1 MSSALETATM
11 RDQMTHRAAAAACV
25 TSIAG
30 LLLLISPL
38 HLAGA
43 LLLLAGVVA
52 IGLLRPTWALWL
64 VLLLFAV
71 HPLSTKIAEVNFG
84 VTGMSLI
91 LFSAWKEAA
100 LAAALLAEFGALAAL
115 YRAGHRPRLQ
125 PALMDMVGAAFVVLI
140 VVGFVGRHDALALNQ
155 VRLLLFPVGVYVAIR
170 LRPVDTSVYFKAMTI
185 IAVPIALFAIV
196 QSEAFG
202 WSFVGTYWGTPSLP
216 IPSTF
221 TAQHLVGPRAAGM
234 YGSPNELGF
243 ALSAWG
249 FMAAALVAMN
259 PLKRRWVA
267 LALVPILVALA
278 VTFSR
283 SAIVACAV
291 SLVVLLVAI
300 GRLSPS
306 PRRALTYLSLAIVP
320 VIVLSGGIYFA
331 RGGTALIASTIASI
345 SFSSSSADTGAPGP
359 GDTSTS
365 LPSGGPVD
373 PSTQGHLDSLSAAWS
388 MVASHPLGIGLGTV
402 GSRGVP
408 ETTELPQYV
417 LESYYLSMGVMLG
430 WLGLGWAVLFALGL
444 LITAGRAIRRG
455 STTVGLA
462 LLALSI
468 SLAIVSYWLPTIMEP
483 EMAILPWSLAALAVS
498 PLTGI
503 ASGASASTGTAA
515 TPEPAAATA

>member
-1 MSSALETATM
+1 
-11 RDQMTHRAAAAACV
+11 
-25 TSIAG
+25 
-30 LLLLISPL
+30 
-38 HLAGA
+38 
-43 LLLLAGVVA
+43 
-52 IGLLRPTWALWL
+52 
-64 VLLLFAV
+64 
-71 HPLSTKIAEVNFG
+71 
-84 VTGMSLI
+84 
-91 LFSAWKEAA
+91 
-100 LAAALLAEFGALAAL
+100 
-115 YRAGHRPRLQ
+115 
-125 PALMDMVGAAFVVLI
+125 
-140 VVGFVGRHDALALNQ
+140 
-155 VRLLLFPVGVYVAIR
+155 
-170 LRPVDTSVYFKAMTI
+170 
-185 IAVPIALFAIV
+185 
-196 QSEAFG
+196 
-202 WSFVGTYWGTPSLP
+202 
-216 IPSTF
+216 
-221 TAQHLVGPRAAGM
+221 M

-259 PLKRRWVA
+259 PLKRRWAA

-306 PRRALTYLSLAIVP
+306 PRRALKYLSLAIVP

-345 SFSSSSADTGAPGP
+345 SFSSSSADTGTGP

-515 TPEPAAATA
+515 TPEPVAATA